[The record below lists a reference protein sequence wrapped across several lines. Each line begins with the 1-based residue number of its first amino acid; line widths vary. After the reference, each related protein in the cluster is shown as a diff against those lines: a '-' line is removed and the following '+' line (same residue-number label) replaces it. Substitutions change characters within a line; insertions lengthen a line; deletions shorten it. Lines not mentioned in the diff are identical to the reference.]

1 MTKFLTVFLGN
12 RRNKDMR
19 KISILLVIVMFIL
32 MVWLPVSLAKPSLPP
47 QNQTVL
53 GLYVTAREAFEM
65 WQADQSKIKILDVRT
80 PEEYVFVGHPA
91 MAHNIPFQLFNYKMA
106 VLNKGP
112 LMTPNPNFMAEVGQ
126 KFKPSDTIL
135 VICRS
140 GNRSAAAVNAMAA
153 AGFETAYSVT
163 EGFEGDRV
171 KDPNS
176 SFYGKR
182 LKNGWK
188 NEGLPWTDQLNP
200 QLMWIPGAPGDAVQ

>member
-1 MTKFLTVFLGN
+1 
-12 RRNKDMR
+12 MR
-19 KISILLVIVMFIL
+19 KISILLVIAMFIL

-112 LMTPNPNFMAEVGQ
+112 LMTPNPNFIAEVGQ

>member
-1 MTKFLTVFLGN
+1 
-12 RRNKDMR
+12 
-19 KISILLVIVMFIL
+19 
-32 MVWLPVSLAKPSLPP
+32 
-47 QNQTVL
+47 
-53 GLYVTAREAFEM
+53 
-65 WQADQSKIKILDVRT
+65 
-80 PEEYVFVGHPA
+80 
-91 MAHNIPFQLFNYKMA
+91 MAA
-106 VLNKGP
+106 WGKGP
-112 LMTPNPNFMAEVGQ
+112 LMTANPNFIAEVVQ

-153 AGFETAYSVT
+153 AGFKTAHSIT

-188 NEGLPWTDQLNP
+188 NAGLPWTDQLNP
-200 QLMWIPGAPGDAVQ
+200 QLMWIPTNP

>member
-1 MTKFLTVFLGN
+1 
-12 RRNKDMR
+12 MR

-112 LMTPNPNFMAEVGQ
+112 LMTPNPNFIAEVGQ